1 MVVLIDNGHGEETP
15 GKRSPDGRLREYR
28 YAREVAAAV
37 VARLKAQGV
46 DARRIVTEETDV
58 PLAERCRRVN
68 AVCAKYGKGGV
79 LLVSVH
85 CDASGQGDWMQARG
99 WSAYTSRGRTAADRL
114 ADCLYK
120 AAERH
125 FPGMKIRKDTSDG
138 DPDIEAGFYILKHTQ
153 CAAVLTENFFQDNRQ
168 DVAFMLSQVG
178 RDAIVD
184 THVDGITD
192 YIRGAR

>member
-1 MVVLIDNGHGEETP
+1 MIDNGHGAETP

-28 YAREVAAAV
+28 YAREIASAV
-37 VARLKAQGV
+37 VARLKSLGY
-46 DARRIVTEETDV
+46 DAVRIVTEENDV

-68 AVCAKYGKGGV
+68 AFCSKLGKGNV

-85 CDASGQGDWMQARG
+85 CDASGHGDWMQARG
-99 WSAYTSRGRTAADRL
+99 WSAYTSRGRTAGDRL